1 MPFDTKRLC
10 DLWLDELK
18 YNDIWFCFLF

>member
-1 MPFDTKRLC
+1 MSFDTKRLC